1 VLLKNYFTAWCVFN
15 SVIVYFEFNCVL
27 IFLIVYYFQDLF
39 ISDGRKFEYVQI
51 IVIRVYIYIY
61 IYSNVHCKILKTKE
75 KMKSIK
81 MLELSI
87 SSVVIKCT
95 SNKIF
100 VKKRQK

>member
-1 VLLKNYFTAWCVFN
+1 LIKLECAFEKLFY
-15 SVIVYFEFNCVL
+15 SLVYFEFNCVTL